1 MSDSWKSPTTIIAI
15 ITLLLSICGN
25 VFQYYNFQF
34 DKQKWEV
41 EKQTAI
47 NQNNDLRKRL
57 DVFLEK
63 EDLKKGRLEELKA
76 EIDNMTISIEN
87 LTKEISAATFIAQMA
102 TLTTLNNES
111 SDQEKDDA
119 VARSEA
125 ALDRTKELT
134 KSKERLIEHK
144 KEKELE
150 YNRILN
156 Q

>member
-102 TLTTLNNES
+102 TSTTLNNES